1 MTTKELT
8 ELTLDGYNY
17 PAWSSD
23 MKISLSSR
31 GLIQVLN
38 EPEAGDPDI
47 TEKMR
52 FGVLL
57 LLRHYIHPDLKA
69 QYLMEENP
77 KALWNALKARYE
89 KQKQLVWPEAS
100 YEWNNLRLQDFKTI
114 EEYNHA
120 IHTICCKLKFCEKE
134 PDDAAKIEKTL
145 STMLPADRVL
155 QHQYRAMNFQAY
167 TELIHILTQA
177 EKHDELLLKNHHKF
191 PTGAKPLPEVHH
203 NVQNTKKF
211 NGHPRHSMDF
221 KGKCKFPKKKK
232 YNAKNQDNDNSKPK
246 FDKSKT
252 CYKCGCYKHEAK
264 YCRTPKH
271 LVDLYL
277 KSMGRERKSQGP
289 RYEAHFNLQPDVF

>member
-1 MTTKELT
+1 
-8 ELTLDGYNY
+8 
-17 PAWSSD
+17 
-23 MKISLSSR
+23 
-31 GLIQVLN
+31 
-38 EPEAGDPDI
+38 
-47 TEKMR
+47 MR

-114 EEYNHA
+114 EECNHA

-134 PDDAAKIEKTL
+134 PDDVAKIEKTL
-145 STMLPADRVL
+145 STMLPVDRVL

-177 EKHDELLLKNHHKF
+177 EKHDELLLKNHHKL
-191 PTGAKPLPEVHH
+191 PIGAKPLPEVHH

-211 NGHPRHSMDF
+211 NGHLRHSMGF
-221 KGKCKFPKKKK
+221 KGKRKFPKKKK

-264 YCRTPKH
+264 YC
-271 LVDLYL
+271 L
-277 KSMGRERKSQGP
+277 
-289 RYEAHFNLQPDVF
+289 LQST